1 MRRKAGRKIS
11 ISAYFQSHGVPY
23 FSKIGQL
30 CKNQSCLWN
39 DGEKVLIYDYGHMT
53 QRGMEFSAKK
63 YRAAG
68 FIQKHLEMNDV
79 YKNTIED

>member
-1 MRRKAGRKIS
+1 
-11 ISAYFQSHGVPY
+11 
-23 FSKIGQL
+23 
-30 CKNQSCLWN
+30 
-39 DGEKVLIYDYGHMT
+39 MT